1 MAAGWPAGEGS
12 ERSDKELV
20 VAAREGDAAA
30 FDLLFYRYRDGI
42 FRVALAVTKDL
53 SAAEEILVDTFARA
67 YRALARLDPH
77 DSLRPWL
84 YRVALN
90 LSYNRRHRGRY
101 TTEPLEEASEL
112 VVAEE
117 ISPEGL
123 AERGEVQRA
132 VLEAIDRLSFKHRV
146 VVILHHLHGM
156 DLAEIAEIVDCPVGT
171 VKSRLHYAL
180 RRLRTSLLADRRID
194 TGLLADRRIKLEPGG
209 AEAATEETRE

>member
-1 MAAGWPAGEGS
+1 MGTLGGMAQGWPAPRADA
-12 ERSDKELV
+12 RSDKELV
-20 VAAREGDAAA
+20 EGARAGDTDA

-42 FRVALAVTKDL
+42 YRVALAVTRDP

-67 YRALARLDPH
+67 YRALARLDPYH
-77 DSLRPWL
+77 SLRPWL

-90 LSYNRRHRGRY
+90 LSYNRRPHGRY
-101 TTEPLEEASEL
+101 STQPLEDASDH
-112 VVAEE
+112 VVDAEE
-117 ISPEGL
+117 VSPQGL

-132 VLEAIDRLSFKHRV
+132 VLEAIDGLSFKHRV

-180 RRLRTSLLADRRID
+180 RRLRTSLLADRRIE
-194 TGLLADRRIKLEPGG
+194 LEPGG
-209 AEAATEETRE
+209 VRSATQEAKE

>member
-1 MAAGWPAGEGS
+1 MSEGWPAGHGTD
-12 ERSDKELV
+12 RTDKDLV
-20 VAAREGDAAA
+20 DAARAGDELS

-42 FRVALAVTKDL
+42 YRVAYAVTKDP

-90 LSYNRRHRGRY
+90 LSYNRRPHRRF
-101 TTEPLEEASEL
+101 TLHPLDDASDEIAE
-112 VVAEE
+112 AEE
-117 ISPEGL
+117 VSPNSL
-123 AERGEVQRA
+123 AERSEVQRA

-146 VVILHHLHGM
+146 VVILHYLQGL
-156 DLAEIAEIVDCPVGT
+156 DLAEIAEIVECPVGT

-180 RRLRTSLLADRRID
+180 RHLRTSLLADGRIE
-194 TGLLADRRIKLEPGG
+194 LEPRVRR
-209 AEAATEETRE
+209 AATGEARE

>member
-1 MAAGWPAGEGS
+1 MADRWPAGEGS
-12 ERSDKELV
+12 ERTDKALV
-20 VAAREGDAAA
+20 VAAQGGDESS

-42 FRVALAVTKDL
+42 YRVALAVTKDP

-90 LSYNRRHRGRY
+90 LSYNRRPRGRF
-101 TTEPLEEASEL
+101 TLHPLEDANERIADG
-112 VVAEE
+112 VDV
-117 ISPEGL
+117 SPQSH
-123 AERGEVQRA
+123 AEREELQRA

-146 VVILHHLHGM
+146 VVILHHLQGL

-180 RRLRTSLLADRRID
+180 RHLRVSLLADRRIE
-194 TGLLADRRIKLEPGG
+194 LELPRPRP
-209 AEAATEETRE
+209 ATKEASE

>member
-1 MAAGWPAGEGS
+1 MPDTLGDMSEGWPAGEGT
-12 ERSDKELV
+12 ERTDKELV
-20 VAAREGDAAA
+20 IAARTGDENS

-42 FRVALAVTKDL
+42 YRVAYAVTKDP

-90 LSYNRRHRGRY
+90 LSYNRRPRKRFTLH
-101 TTEPLEEASEL
+101 PLEDASEQ
-112 VVAEE
+112 VVEAEE
-117 ISPEGL
+117 ISPNSL

-132 VLEAIDRLSFKHRV
+132 VLDAIDQLSFKHRV
-146 VVILHHLHGM
+146 VVILHHLQGL
-156 DLAEIAEIVDCPVGT
+156 DLAEIAEIVECPVGT

-180 RRLRTSLLADRRID
+180 RHLRASLLADGRIE
-194 TGLLADRRIKLEPGG
+194 LEPRVRK
-209 AEAATEETRE
+209 AATEETGE